1 MGVFLADCFC
11 EDLNRPQPCAQLL
24 YYLHWLVMDRNT
36 MITMYNNSISR
47 LILLGQELVNN
58 KVLDVNLHIY
68 QCISAVQKI
77 LVFYN

>member
-1 MGVFLADCFC
+1 
-11 EDLNRPQPCAQLL
+11 
-24 YYLHWLVMDRNT
+24 
-36 MITMYNNSISR
+36 MITMCNNSISR
-47 LILLGQELVNN
+47 LILVGQELVNN